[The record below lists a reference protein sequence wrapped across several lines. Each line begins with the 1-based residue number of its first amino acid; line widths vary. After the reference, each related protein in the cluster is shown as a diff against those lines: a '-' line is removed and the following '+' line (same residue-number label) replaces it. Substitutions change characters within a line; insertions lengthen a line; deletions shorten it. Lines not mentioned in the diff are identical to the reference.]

1 MRTSDKILLAGL
13 GIIDRLFATDLL
25 EREVARRKASVARSE
40 ARLAEISEQLVKL
53 GGLLEAASLQLCL
66 LYLRQR
72 ELLSPQRW
80 LHFDPANPQD
90 DQGLDL
96 LINHLV
102 KPRLAA
108 IEVQEVEKNRYIYKL
123 EPDWAA
129 IGDFLAQREA
139 DLQPEIA
146 DWLKTSQAYQ
156 RKDSQPDGEICDRR
170 WTPTQRR
177 SGSERQQE
185 WGPGP
190 AGGHAIDRSK
200 GRA

>member
-1 MRTSDKILLAGL
+1 MRTGDKILLAGL

-25 EREVARRKASVARSE
+25 EREVARRKARVARSE
-40 ARLAEISEQLVKL
+40 ARLAEISEQLLKL
-53 GGLLEAASLQLCL
+53 GGLLEAANLQLCL

-80 LHFDPANPQD
+80 LHFDPANPQE

-108 IEVQEVEKNRYIYKL
+108 IEVQEIEKNHYIYKL
-123 EPDWAA
+123 KPDWAA
-129 IGDFLAQREA
+129 IDGFLAQREA

-146 DWLKTSQAYQ
+146 GWLNMLKKTQ
-156 RKDSQPDGEICDRR
+156 K
-170 WTPTQRR
+170 
-177 SGSERQQE
+177 
-185 WGPGP
+185 PGF
-190 AGGHAIDRSK
+190 
-200 GRA
+200 

>member
-1 MRTSDKILLAGL
+1 MRIGDRILLVSL
-13 GIIDRLFATDLL
+13 GIIDRLFATDFL
-25 EREVARRKASVARSE
+25 EREVARRKAKVARSE
-40 ARLAEISEQLVKL
+40 ARLAEINEQLLKL
-53 GGLLEAASLQLCL
+53 GGLLEAANLQLCL

-72 ELLSPQRW
+72 ELLSPSRW
-80 LHFDPANPQD
+80 LHFDPANPHE

-108 IEVQEVEKNRYIYKL
+108 IEMREVEKNRYTYKL

-146 DWLKTSQAYQ
+146 DWLKTL
-156 RKDSQPDGEICDRR
+156 K
-170 WTPTQRR
+170 
-177 SGSERQQE
+177 
-185 WGPGP
+185 
-190 AGGHAIDRSK
+190 K
-200 GRA
+200 GLST

>member
-25 EREVARRKASVARSE
+25 EREVARRKAKIARSE
-40 ARLAEISEQLVKL
+40 ARLAELSEQLVRL
-53 GGLLEAASLQLCL
+53 GGLLEAANLQLCL

-72 ELLSPQRW
+72 NLLSPHRW
-80 LHFDPANPQD
+80 LHFDPAHSQED
-90 DQGLDL
+90 KGLDL

-108 IEVQEVEKNRYIYKL
+108 IEMQEVEKNHYIYKL

-129 IGDFLAQREA
+129 VGNFLAQREA

-146 DWLKTSQAYQ
+146 EWLDRKREFTSN
-156 RKDSQPDGEICDRR
+156 
-170 WTPTQRR
+170 PTTECR
-177 SGSERQQE
+177 E
-185 WGPGP
+185 
-190 AGGHAIDRSK
+190 
-200 GRA
+200 

>member
-1 MRTSDKILLAGL
+1 MRTGDKILLAGL

-25 EREVARRKASVARSE
+25 KREVARRKARVARSE

-53 GGLLEAASLQLCL
+53 EGLLEAANLQLCL

-72 ELLSPQRW
+72 ELLSPYRW
-80 LHFDPANPQD
+80 LYFDPANHLE

-108 IEVQEVEKNRYIYKL
+108 IEMQEASSRGSAQGVEKNSYIYKL
-123 EPDWAA
+123 APDWAA

-146 DWLKTSQAYQ
+146 DWLKTL
-156 RKDSQPDGEICDRR
+156 KKGL
-170 WTPTQRR
+170 PT
-177 SGSERQQE
+177 
-185 WGPGP
+185 
-190 AGGHAIDRSK
+190 
-200 GRA
+200 

>member
-1 MRTSDKILLAGL
+1 MNAGDKILLVGL
-13 GIIDRLFATDLL
+13 GIIDRLFATNFLG
-25 EREVARRKASVARSE
+25 REVARRKARVARSE

-53 GGLLEAASLQLCL
+53 GGLLEAANLQLCL

-72 ELLSPQRW
+72 NLLSPHRW
-80 LHFDPANPQD
+80 LHFDSANPQE

-108 IEVQEVEKNRYIYKL
+108 IEMQEVEKSHYIYKL

-129 IGDFLAQREA
+129 IGAFLAQREA

-146 DWLKTSQAYQ
+146 DWLKML
-156 RKDSQPDGEICDRR
+156 
-170 WTPTQRR
+170 
-177 SGSERQQE
+177 
-185 WGPGP
+185 
-190 AGGHAIDRSK
+190 K
-200 GRA
+200 G

>member
-25 EREVARRKASVARSE
+25 EREVARRKARVARSE
-40 ARLAEISEQLVKL
+40 ARLAELSEQLLKL
-53 GGLLEAASLQLCL
+53 GELLEAANLQLCL

-80 LHFDPANPQD
+80 LHFDPANPQE

-96 LINHLV
+96 VINHLV

-108 IEVQEVEKNRYIYKL
+108 IEVQEIEKKHYVYKL
-123 EPDWAA
+123 KPDWAA
-129 IGDFLAQREA
+129 VGDFLAQREA

-146 DWLKTSQAYQ
+146 GWLKTL
-156 RKDSQPDGEICDRR
+156 
-170 WTPTQRR
+170 
-177 SGSERQQE
+177 
-185 WGPGP
+185 
-190 AGGHAIDRSK
+190 K
-200 GRA
+200 G

>member
-13 GIIDRLFATDLL
+13 GIVDRLLATDFL
-25 EREVARRKASVARSE
+25 EREVARRKAKVARSE
-40 ARLAEISEQLVKL
+40 ARLADISEQLVKL
-53 GGLLEAASLQLCL
+53 GGLLEAANLQLCL

-72 ELLSPQRW
+72 NLLLPHRW

-102 KPRLAA
+102 KSRLAA
-108 IEVQEVEKNRYIYKL
+108 IEMQEVEKNHYIYRL

-146 DWLKTSQAYQ
+146 DWLKTL
-156 RKDSQPDGEICDRR
+156 
-170 WTPTQRR
+170 
-177 SGSERQQE
+177 
-185 WGPGP
+185 
-190 AGGHAIDRSK
+190 K
-200 GRA
+200 G

>member
-1 MRTSDKILLAGL
+1 MRTGDKILLAGL

-25 EREVARRKASVARSE
+25 EREVARRKAKIARSE

-53 GGLLEAASLQLCL
+53 EGLLEAANLQLCL

-80 LHFDPANPQD
+80 LHFDTANPQE

-96 LINHLV
+96 LIHHLV

-108 IEVQEVEKNRYIYKL
+108 IAVREAERNHYVYKL
-123 EPDWAA
+123 APDWTA

-146 DWLKTSQAYQ
+146 NWLETLK
-156 RKDSQPDGEICDRR
+156 KGL
-170 WTPTQRR
+170 
-177 SGSERQQE
+177 
-185 WGPGP
+185 P
-190 AGGHAIDRSK
+190 A
-200 GRA
+200 